1 MFFNYLIFIKYINT
15 VNLSIQDSILD
26 RQGPFEPIL
35 KSASRVAIRYGWY
48 L

>member
-26 RQGPFEPIL
+26 RQGPFEPIFKL
-35 KSASRVAIRYGWY
+35 ASKVAIRYGWH